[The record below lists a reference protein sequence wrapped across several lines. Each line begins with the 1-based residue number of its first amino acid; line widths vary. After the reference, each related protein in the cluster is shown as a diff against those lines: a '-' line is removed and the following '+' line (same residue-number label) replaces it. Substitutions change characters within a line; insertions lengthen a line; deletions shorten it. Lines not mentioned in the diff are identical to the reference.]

1 MVADVRSLDPAVAID
16 NAGKTR
22 SPDYARGVRC
32 RRSASSGKM
41 LRRTVRQCRK
51 GAYTR
56 KRGKQR
62 CAAFRR
68 GYVQGGRERVRD
80 KRARGEDRNRD
91 VMMRACPSE
100 RIEQMVEP
108 PRSVELRAVAAGC
121 AYRSV
126 AQVQADADHVRLT
139 RIGETDAPGPPVGVT
154 ANSANFAAAHI
165 AKGSIAAVLAQDV
178 RDAVSDITLRY
189 TIKCHAH
196 SGALQHDPTR
206 ADIDRLPV
214 DELACAL
221 DGFRCWPLR
230 RRRSVAEKMS
240 RIKCP

>member
-68 GYVQGGRERVRD
+68 GYVQGGRERVSD
-80 KRARGEDRNRD
+80 HRAHGEDGNCD
-91 VMMRACPSE
+91 VMVRACPRGASG
-100 RIEQMVEP
+100 RP
-108 PRSVELRAVAAGC
+108 
-121 AYRSV
+121 
-126 AQVQADADHVRLT
+126 
-139 RIGETDAPGPPVGVT
+139 APLP
-154 ANSANFAAAHI
+154 A
-165 AKGSIAAVLAQDV
+165 
-178 RDAVSDITLRY
+178 
-189 TIKCHAH
+189 
-196 SGALQHDPTR
+196 TR
-206 ADIDRLPV
+206 ASWGFENIGAGDGISHPRPQPWQVVLHLRMKFAPR
-214 DELACAL
+214 EAL
-221 DGFRCWPLR
+221 TNRGAG
-230 RRRSVAEKMS
+230 RSRPKDTNMG
-240 RIKCP
+240 